1 VIDGHGNIYIAAT
14 FAFGRRRRPSYGCSP
29 TALDLPFGGSGYA
42 YTGIS
47 SSGASI
53 AMWKAK
59 PTVVGDAN
67 FSTDLDDLVAR
78 IQV

>member
-1 VIDGHGNIYIAAT
+1 
-14 FAFGRRRRPSYGCSP
+14 
-29 TALDLPFGGSGYA
+29 
-42 YTGIS
+42 
-47 SSGASI
+47 
-53 AMWKAK
+53 MWKAK